1 MTDDGGN
8 VFRHLAA
15 QTAKREAVIPEVD
28 NFAGEIQEKET
39 LERENG
45 TVEEHLE
52 EANKKREEAE
62 QAEKGEE
69 NNIAAQKPQGE
80 VKNPIED
87 ANQWKKSSILSLVV
101 RDESSLSNKAIS
113 LDAYVR
119 TSAEGS
125 RKSSGAGSN
134 IRRIMVCKIFRNP
147 YEFLSTGAVKSCIRL

>member
-1 MTDDGGN
+1 MNGGN

-52 EANKKREEAE
+52 EANKKREEAGTGR
-62 QAEKGEE
+62 KGRRKQYC
-69 NNIAAQKPQGE
+69 AQKPQGE

-101 RDESSLSNKAIS
+101 RDESSLSNKAFIR
-113 LDAYVR
+113 AYVR

>member
-1 MTDDGGN
+1 MYSGILQP
-8 VFRHLAA
+8 R
-15 QTAKREAVIPEVD
+15 QPKREAVIPEVD

-80 VKNPIED
+80 VKTP
-87 ANQWKKSSILSLVV
+87 
-101 RDESSLSNKAIS
+101 
-113 LDAYVR
+113 
-119 TSAEGS
+119 
-125 RKSSGAGSN
+125 
-134 IRRIMVCKIFRNP
+134 
-147 YEFLSTGAVKSCIRL
+147 

>member
-69 NNIAAQKPQGE
+69 KQYCQLKNRKE
-80 VKNPIED
+80 RLKNPIED
-87 ANQWKKSSILSLVV
+87 ANQ
-101 RDESSLSNKAIS
+101 
-113 LDAYVR
+113 
-119 TSAEGS
+119 
-125 RKSSGAGSN
+125 
-134 IRRIMVCKIFRNP
+134 
-147 YEFLSTGAVKSCIRL
+147 

>member
-1 MTDDGGN
+1 M
-8 VFRHLAA
+8 
-15 QTAKREAVIPEVD
+15 
-28 NFAGEIQEKET
+28 
-39 LERENG
+39 
-45 TVEEHLE
+45 EEHLE

-113 LDAYVR
+113 LEHTLEHRQKEAGNLPVQ
-119 TSAEGS
+119 
-125 RKSSGAGSN
+125 GAILEELWFAN
-134 IRRIMVCKIFRNP
+134 I
-147 YEFLSTGAVKSCIRL
+147 